1 MTFLKI
7 EKFKIGFLKFLEFL
21 KSIPTLSRFTTRLR
35 LWTCRRRNQ
44 IFEMYSEKNVNQKT
58 DPSPHPLKFGWL
70 LRFGRLL
77 FGHVPSWNIF
87 FPTALLNQRTSI
99 MQYFLNFHSI
109 RPFFFSFVPL
119 PFYRYRHRD
128 FDEIHR

>member
-1 MTFLKI
+1 MTLLKI

-35 LWTCRRRNQ
+35 LWTFIYRNQ
-44 IFEMYSEKNVNQKT
+44 NAWNVFRKKCSSKNRPLP
-58 DPSPHPLKFGWL
+58 PSVKIRLTVKIRSTPFWSCPLFKY
-70 LRFGRLL
+70 
-77 FGHVPSWNIF
+77 F

-99 MQYFLNFHSI
+99 MQYFLNFHPI
-109 RPFFFSFVPL
+109 CPFFFSFVPL
-119 PFYRYRHRD
+119 PFYRYRHRE